1 MENEERVLA
10 YIDSLDTG
18 NTSFLRE
25 LEREANAGRVPVI
38 KKETQRFIK
47 LLLSLKRPARILEVG
62 TAVGFSAL
70 LMAQCNPVPCEI
82 VTIENYAK
90 RIPIARENFKKAKR
104 DGQITLLE
112 GDASELLPKLEGTFD
127 FVFLDAAKGQ
137 YLSFLPHLVRL
148 LRVGGVLLADNV
160 LRDGEIL
167 ESRFAVT
174 RRNRTIHKRMRQ
186 FLYEVT
192 HHRELDSTV
201 LPIGDGLAVSL
212 KKESAEG
219 QG

>member
-70 LMAQCNPVPCEI
+70 LMALCNPVPCEI